1 MGVSLTAANWAIAD
15 VTLEI
20 QGAGL
25 EVRQVGLVALCCDS
39 SQTTRWTF
47 DPGLSVWGAQAVRQ
61 EIGDSAGG
69 DMAVYLHEAALSGDV
84 ADVRRLVA
92 AGADL
97 EEQYDVDGW
106 RPLHVA
112 AAMGMLEV
120 VTVLVELGADKEAK
134 EANGWRPLHMAAGN
148 GHVETMTVL
157 VQLGANKEA
166 KG

>member
-1 MGVSLTAANWAIAD
+1 
-15 VTLEI
+15 
-20 QGAGL
+20 
-25 EVRQVGLVALCCDS
+25 
-39 SQTTRWTF
+39 
-47 DPGLSVWGAQAVRQ
+47 
-61 EIGDSAGG
+61 
-69 DMAVYLHEAALSGDV
+69 LSGDV